1 MLVVAIVVL
10 AVLLFIALVGY
21 CFLAQRTKKTFDT
34 ASASEGKD
42 Y

>member
-1 MLVVAIVVL
+1 VLVVAVVVL

-21 CFLAQRTKKTFDT
+21 CFLAKKKKKTFDT